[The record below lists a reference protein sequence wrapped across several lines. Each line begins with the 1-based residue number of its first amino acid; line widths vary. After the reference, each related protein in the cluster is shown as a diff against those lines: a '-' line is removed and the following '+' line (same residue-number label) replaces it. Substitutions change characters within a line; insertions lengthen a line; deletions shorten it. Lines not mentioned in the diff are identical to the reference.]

1 MANILDFFSTS
12 VAIINDHLSY
22 VLIIVLLFTSLYF
35 SLRLGF
41 IQIRQFRYMF
51 SMLHNSHEKDQEG
64 ISSYQ
69 AFCTSMAARVGTGNV
84 AGIAIALTLGG
95 PGAIFWMWLIAIF
108 GAATAFAESTL
119 AQMFKCKDAYG
130 HFRGGPAY
138 YMQYGLNS
146 RWMGILFSVFLIIC
160 YGFAFTAVQANTVAS
175 LMHESLHIPTWQ
187 VGVLIVFLTVLVIF
201 GGMRRI
207 ARVAGYVVPP
217 MAGIY
222 IIAAFILV
230 AVNYARIPEVFT
242 VIYNSAFGLK
252 EFAAGGIGI
261 AMMNGVK
268 RGLFSN
274 EAGMGSA
281 PNIAAA
287 VTPYPPHPASQG
299 YVQMAGVIV
308 DTLVICTSSAAIV
321 LLPGVPLHA
330 ETGIVLIQQG
340 LETLYGSW
348 SKYFLTLII
357 FFFGF
362 AAIIA
367 DCSYAENCFL
377 FLRKRSGN
385 RLFVFRIAVCCAVFL
400 GTIASLPLVWSMADI
415 FMAFMAITNLTAILL
430 LSGIVIKLSKDYNR
444 QLRNNELPTFNLKN
458 FPEIGTKI
466 VRGVWGKE

>member
-1 MANILDFFSTS
+1 MTNILDFFSTS
-12 VAIINDHLSY
+12 VGIINNHLSY
-22 VLIIVLLFTSLYF
+22 VLIIVLLFASIYF

-41 IQIRQFRYMF
+41 IQIRHFRHMF
-51 SMLHNSHEKDQEG
+51 SALHNSREKDQEG

-84 AGIAIALTLGG
+84 AGIAIAITLGG

-138 YMQYGLNS
+138 YMQQGLNS
-146 RWMGILFSVFLIIC
+146 KWMGILFSIFLILC
-160 YGFAFTAVQANTVAS
+160 YGFAFIAVQANTVAS
-175 LMHESLHIPTWQ
+175 LMHDSLHIAKWQ

-222 IIAAFILV
+222 IISAFILIGANV
-230 AVNYARIPEVFT
+230 SRIPEVFT
-242 VIYNSAFGLK
+242 LIYHSAFGLK
-252 EFAAGGIGI
+252 EFTAGGIGI
-261 AMMNGVK
+261 AIMNGIK

-287 VTPYPPHPASQG
+287 ATPYPPHPASQG
-299 YVQMAGVIV
+299 YVQMAGVII
-308 DTLVICTSSAAIV
+308 DTLIICTSSAAII
-321 LLPGVPLHA
+321 LLSGIPLHG
-330 ETGIVLIQQG
+330 ETGILLIQKG
-340 LETLYGSW
+340 LETQYGSW

-357 FFFGF
+357 LFFGF
-362 AAIIA
+362 AAIIG
-367 DCSYAENCFL
+367 DYTYAENCFL
-377 FLRKRSGN
+377 FLKKRSGN
-385 RLFVFRIAVCCAVFL
+385 PLVVFRVAVCGAVFL
-400 GTIASLPLVWSMADI
+400 GAVVSLPLVWAMADI
-415 FMAFMAITNLTAILL
+415 AMSFMALTNLIAILL
-430 LSGIVIKLSKDYNR
+430 LSGIVVKLSKDYNR
-444 QLRNNELPTFNLKN
+444 QLRNNEVPTFNIKQ
-458 FPEIGTKI
+458 FPEIRAKI
-466 VRGVWGKE
+466 SPGVWGKD